1 MCVAGVGAGLK
12 LISILFFCLVWNIVR
27 KKALRDT
34 EQVMP
39 DLGAVSR
46 QPVLPVLLHSP
57 RWYWCVCV
65 IECVCECVCV
75 CV

>member
-46 QPVLPVLLHSP
+46 QPGYFPSAQPLLVL
-57 RWYWCVCV
+57 VCV
-65 IECVCECVCV
+65 SD
-75 CV
+75 